1 MATKDA
7 PVNNPMIDPVTEEY
21 RVIAPGHTF
30 KSVTEEVSRIVLTSH
45 TPLGWFFG
53 FVLAGSVAGV
63 LLTAVTWLFLRGVG
77 IWGISLPVAWGFA
90 IINFVWWIGIGHAG
104 TLISAILLLF
114 KQGWR
119 NSINRFA
126 EAMTIFAV
134 VCAGMFPLIHVG
146 RPWLGYWLFPYPSTM
161 NYWPQFRSPLLWDV
175 FAVSTYA
182 TISVVFWY
190 IGMIPDLGTL
200 RDRAQSRFAQFF
212 YGLLAVGWRGSV
224 RHWVRYE
231 TASLLLAGLATPLV
245 LSVHSVISLDFSV
258 ALLPGWHTTIFP
270 PYFVAGAIYSGF
282 AMVLTLAIPIR
293 KFYHLEDLI
302 TIRHIDNMGK
312 VMLATGMIVAYGY
325 STEVFMSWYSASHW
339 EYFMMWNRMFGP
351 MGWSYWVLI
360 TCNIALPQLM
370 WLRKFRVNVGLMFL
384 MSLVV
389 NTGMW
394 FERFVIVVTSLTRDY
409 LPSSWGTY
417 RATKWDYMT
426 FVGTLGL
433 FTFLF
438 LLFVR
443 FLPMIPMSELRMMLP
458 QAKVKEVH
466 GEPLP
471 PPHRASS
478 SGTPVPEAGD

>member
-7 PVNNPMIDPVTEEY
+7 PVNNPMLDPVTGEY

-30 KSVTEEVSRIVLTSH
+30 KSVTETVSRIVLTSH
-45 TPLGWFFG
+45 TPLGWWFG
-53 FVLAGSVAGV
+53 FVLAGGV
-63 LLTAVTWLFLRGVG
+63 VGILLTAVTWLFLKGVG
-77 IWGISLPVAWGFA
+77 IWAITMPVAWGFA

-146 RPWLGYWLFPYPSTM
+146 RPWLGYWLFPYPSSM

-200 RDRAQSRFAQFF
+200 RDRSQSKFAQFV
-212 YGLLAVGWRGSV
+212 YGLLSVGWRGSV

-312 VMLATGMIVAYGY
+312 VMLATGLIVAYGY

-370 WLRKFRVNVGLMFL
+370 WLRRFRTNVGLMFL
-384 MSLVV
+384 MSLIV

-417 RATKWDYMT
+417 RATKWDYAT
-426 FVGTLGL
+426 FLGTLGL

-438 LLFVR
+438 FLFVR
-443 FLPMIPMSELRMMLP
+443 FLPMIPMSELRLMLP
-458 QAKVKEVH
+458 QAKVKEKHV
-466 GEPLP
+466 PL
-471 PPHRASS
+471 
-478 SGTPVPEAGD
+478 PEAGD